1 MGEMQTVV
9 KLRNGLPKF
18 SCLIT
23 SGEFLQEGLE
33 KKKKMRGLE
42 REKVGAVY

>member
-1 MGEMQTVV
+1 MKIETVV
-9 KLRNGLPKF
+9 KLQNGPPKF

-23 SGEFLQEGLE
+23 SRELLRKGLE

-42 REKVGAVY
+42 REKVGVE